1 MTSFWSTF
9 IIVLAVGNILAMV
22 WLLFATS
29 RSNDID
35 ETDTTGHK
43 WDGIEELNNPLP
55 RWWLGLFILTII
67 FSIAY
72 LYLYP
77 GLGSY
82 QGSLGWSQVGEYEQ
96 AKAANRDRQSEY
108 FSEFK
113 DMDVITLASNE
124 KAMSTGERLFANN
137 CATCHGSDARGAKGF
152 PNLVDDDWLYGGSAD
167 AIMTSITDGR
177 AGVMP
182 NLNLKRADVAVL
194 AHYVKFLS
202 GAEAT
207 EHVQQQGKKRFVVCA
222 ACHGA
227 DGTGNM
233 ALGAPNLTDDVW
245 LHGSSISEIE
255 HVLQYGLQGNM
266 PSFDNALSD
275 DEIRLLAAYV
285 LSLNISHKDGNYS
298 GNLNGGLH

>member
-1 MTSFWSTF
+1 MTSFWSIF

-29 RSNDID
+29 RSNGID
-35 ETDTTGHK
+35 ESDTTGHK

-55 RWWLGLFILTII
+55 RWWLWLFVITII
-67 FSIAY
+67 FSGIY

-96 AKAANRDRQSEY
+96 AKAANRAKQSEY
-108 FSEFK
+108 FAEFK
-113 DMDVITLASNE
+113 GMDLNTLAGNT

-152 PNLVDDDWLYGGSAD
+152 PNLVDDDWLYGGTGE
-167 AIMTSITDGR
+167 AILTSITNGR

-207 EHVQQQGKKRFVVCA
+207 EHVQIEGKKRFGLCA

-227 DGTGNM
+227 DAKGNL
-233 ALGAPNLTDDVW
+233 ALGAPNLTDDIW
-245 LHGSSISEIE
+245 LHGASISEIE
-255 HVLQYGLQGNM
+255 QVLLYGVQGNM
-266 PSFDNALSD
+266 PSFQAALSD

-285 LSLNISHKDGNYS
+285 LSLGKS
-298 GNLNGGLH
+298 NGAGAVGAE